1 MKIYHRPHHW
11 IAVALV
17 LAALLLTLNEAH
29 GQSTGA
35 AAMFEGRPAMAG
47 AQGGLGA
54 QAGPPQ
60 GGLGVQGSEM
70 ATVNADLASGSK
82 EIKPVRDQSVAKDQR
97 SAVKKGKRA
106 VKRTITRTRHGVS
119 EIDSQAAPAAK

>member
-1 MKIYHRPHHW
+1 MVHHPTHW

-17 LAALLLTLNEAH
+17 LALALLALEEAG

-47 AQGGLGA
+47 AQAGLGA

-60 GGLGVQGSEM
+60 GGIGVQGTQAAELNLRRPRIIEEPRDMPQGEM
-70 ATVNADLASGSK
+70 ADAPQPPVVAVIDPTRVLPPRLEPDTTPAEARRMAREAS
-82 EIKPVRDQSVAKDQR
+82 
-97 SAVKKGKRA
+97 
-106 VKRTITRTRHGVS
+106 
-119 EIDSQAAPAAK
+119 